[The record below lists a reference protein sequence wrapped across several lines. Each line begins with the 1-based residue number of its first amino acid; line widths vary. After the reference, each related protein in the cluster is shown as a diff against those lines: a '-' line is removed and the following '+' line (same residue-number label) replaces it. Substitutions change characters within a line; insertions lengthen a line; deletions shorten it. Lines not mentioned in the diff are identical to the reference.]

1 MHMNKIKEIE
11 PWGVNIPFI
20 FLATIYWALGTL
32 SILLSLPFH
41 PYFMMLGTYA
51 LYFGMIQR
59 LFFPAKNYLS
69 LHIASLI
76 LLAIPLHYFQIVASV
91 ILATTEIWALKDL
104 RSYGYNPKKLPI
116 NALVLSSPF
125 ASIIAW
131 LFYPNYWLLI
141 IPILLYTLGV
151 NIGVFSANLRTRP
164 VFGLYQLPIF
174 LIIILSYFLP
184 ILFPF
189 IGVIY
194 FLTIYRRIFTFKNT
208 SAISSL
214 LSLIIIPL
222 LSLYFGDYVHAF
234 TLGIMST
241 LFFSCITYSTSRY
254 NYDKIIASILLSD
267 LAYVLRFFY
276 FEISGI
282 FWIIALLYFLYLIKD
297 NFYLTSIKL
306 GLSMKFIRIQK
317 ENRESP

>member
-1 MHMNKIKEIE
+1 MKKSEIKEIE

-20 FLATIYWALGTL
+20 FLAIAYWALG
-32 SILLSLPFH
+32 SLSLPLNWSYH
-41 PYFMMLGTYA
+41 PYFMMLGAYA

-59 LFFPAKNYLS
+59 LFFPAKNYLA

-76 LLAIPLHYFQIVASV
+76 FLAIPIYYFQIIASV
-91 ILATTEIWALKDL
+91 ALAITEVKALLDL
-104 RSYGYNPKKLPI
+104 RNYGYNAKKLPI

-125 ASIIAW
+125 ASIITW
-131 LFYPNYWLLI
+131 LLYPNYWLLI
-141 IPILLYTLGV
+141 TPLLLYILGV
-151 NIGVFSANLRTRP
+151 NVGVFSVNLRTRP

-174 LIIILSYFLP
+174 LIIISSYFFP

-189 IGVIY
+189 IGVVY
-194 FLTIYRRIFTFKNT
+194 FLTIYRKTFTFKNT

-214 LSLIIIPL
+214 LSLIVIPL
-222 LSLYFGDYVHAF
+222 LSLYFGDFVHAF

-254 NYDKIIASILLSD
+254 NYDKIVISIILSD
-267 LAYVLRFFY
+267 LAYILRFFY
-276 FEISGI
+276 FKISGI
-282 FWIIALLYFLYLIKD
+282 FWVIAVLYFLYLIRD

-306 GLSMKFIRIQK
+306 GLSMRFIRMQK
-317 ENRESP
+317 ESHESP